1 LCCNLQG
8 CYRACCLCRLR
19 DVLPPALSC
28 LLSSLCALL
37 PVGRAMAG
45 SCGSA
50 RRTTWEG
57 VATGRVRAQRVP
69 GRVGYTG
76 TSHRHC
82 ALIPSLR
89 ASMSFINRYVAF
101 LPAACTIG
109 AAITEGSAAVLR
121 PLLVGSDPARVA
133 PSLSKLASSAI
144 AFVRST
150 PSPASSPFP
159 ALEHVEV
166 EPKPPLQRAATN
178 DGRGSTRLRRQ
189 ENLGE

>member
-1 LCCNLQG
+1 LHQWLCIVLQP
-8 CYRACCLCRLR
+8 ARL
-19 DVLPPALSC
+19 LSC
-28 LLSSLCALL
+28 LLPVPVERRVAPGTIMPPLIAL
-37 PVGRAMAG
+37 R
-45 SCGSA
+45 SA
-50 RRTTWEG
+50 PRTTWEG

-101 LPAACTIG
+101 LPAACTIS

-133 PSLSKLASSAI
+133 PSLSKLASSTI